1 MTIISIKKTKLRQS
15 IKKAARG
22 IIKIIPLLA
31 GVVLLTSLIS
41 KAIPS
46 SFYAS
51 VLGRGFLADALLG
64 NILGSIAAGN
74 PVTSYILGG
83 ELLAQ
88 GVSLIAVTAFLVA
101 WVTVGVA
108 QLPFEAKVLSSK
120 FALIRNLLS
129 FIFVLIVAGLT
140 VALVNLI

>member
-1 MTIISIKKTKLRQS
+1 MTMFSIKKTKLKKSFQ
-15 IKKAARG
+15 KAARG
-22 IIKIIPLLA
+22 IVNIIPLLI

-41 KAIPS
+41 KAIPI
-46 SFYAS
+46 SFYNS
-51 VLGRGFLADALLG
+51 VLGKGFFGDIFWG

-83 ELLAQ
+83 EILNQ
-88 GVSLIAVTAFLVA
+88 GVSLLAVTAFLVA

-108 QLPFEAKVLSSK
+108 QLPFEAKVLGSK
-120 FALIRNLLS
+120 FAIIRNLLS
-129 FIFVLIVAGLT
+129 FVFVFLVAFLT